1 MKFLSNFDTELQ
13 SQVVHKYVEMYGK
26 ESVFCI
32 HRAKI
37 FWVFYCFI
45 PTLALATLVT
55 FLILLFGIDT
65 GDGSLNALK
74 NVLVILAIA
83 FVIFV
88 GGMKILKK
96 YFDYKMDFCVI
107 TPQEI
112 ASYNQS
118 GILRRNSRTID
129 ADKIKTVTVDWSGFV
144 KSFFNFGDIRFLSEG
159 DTAEGGDITLHFVFD
174 PNETKNKV
182 RNLIEPHL
190 QEHINNTHEQDELR
204 ASPIA

>member
-45 PTLALATLVT
+45 PTLALAILVT

-83 FVIFV
+83 FVIFA

-204 ASPIA
+204 ATPIA

>member
-13 SQVVHKYVEMYGK
+13 NQVVHKYVEMYGK

-32 HRAKI
+32 HRARI
-37 FWVFYCFI
+37 FWVFYCFTPAI
-45 PTLALATLVT
+45 ALIALVIIL
-55 FLILLFGIDT
+55 FLLFSVDT
-65 GDGSLNALK
+65 GDGAFNSLK
-74 NVLVILAIA
+74 NVLVLLGIA

-88 GGMKILKK
+88 GGMRILKK

-129 ADKIKTVTVDWSGFV
+129 ADKIKTVSVDCSGFV
-144 KSFFNFGDIRFLSEG
+144 KSFFNFGDIKFLSEG
-159 DTAEGGDITLHFVFD
+159 DAADGGDITLHFVFD

-204 ASPIA
+204 SAPIA

>member
-45 PTLALATLVT
+45 PTLALAILVT

-129 ADKIKTVTVDWSGFV
+129 ADKIKTVTVD
-144 KSFFNFGDIRFLSEG
+144 
-159 DTAEGGDITLHFVFD
+159 
-174 PNETKNKV
+174 
-182 RNLIEPHL
+182 
-190 QEHINNTHEQDELR
+190 
-204 ASPIA
+204 